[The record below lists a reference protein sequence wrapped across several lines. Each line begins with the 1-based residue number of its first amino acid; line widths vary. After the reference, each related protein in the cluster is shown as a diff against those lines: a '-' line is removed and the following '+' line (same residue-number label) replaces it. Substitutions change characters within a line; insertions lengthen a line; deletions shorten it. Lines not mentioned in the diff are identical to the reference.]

1 MNAILEIVNRVLALI
16 DRVHQERQASRDRKE
31 MDSMARDPADYFV
44 KHHSV
49 HGDDPDDTDNAGSVA
64 GESERDR

>member
-1 MNAILEIVNRVLALI
+1 MNAILELLNRVLALI
-16 DRVHQERQASRDRKE
+16 DRVHQERQESRDRKE

-49 HGDDPDDTDNAGSVA
+49 RSDNPDNPDNASSDA

>member
-16 DRVHQERQASRDRKE
+16 DRVHQKRQASKDRKE
-31 MDSMARDPADYFV
+31 MGDMARDPADYFV

-49 HGDDPDDTDNAGSVA
+49 RSDDPDDPDDASSDA
-64 GESERDR
+64 GESKRDR